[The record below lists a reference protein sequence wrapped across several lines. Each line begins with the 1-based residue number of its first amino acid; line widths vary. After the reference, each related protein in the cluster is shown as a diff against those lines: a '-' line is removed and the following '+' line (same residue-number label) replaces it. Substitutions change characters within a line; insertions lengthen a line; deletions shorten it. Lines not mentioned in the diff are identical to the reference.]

1 MTELLYLKDTY
12 LFSWSAGIIETWR
25 DESGDSIILD
35 QTLFYPQ
42 WGGQPSDIGLISNES
57 AIFRVTR
64 VRIDEYGIVSHYGSY
79 ESWEFKTGTTI
90 SMQIDQATRLQ
101 NARNHSAG
109 HLIDVA
115 MKQIR
120 YDQLKPMKWHHF
132 PDGCYVEYS
141 WRLDEDI
148 TEQLQEAVNTV
159 IAENIPVIVSA
170 HTSDKAPIGKIP
182 RYVAFEWYEWC
193 GCGGTHVRSSLEIGK
208 VTIRKVKSKDT
219 TVKVSYSVE

>member
-1 MTELLYLKDTY
+1 MDLLSPSFLIH
-12 LFSWSAGIIETWR
+12 LVFSSYNIYIF
-25 DESGDSIILD
+25 L
-35 QTLFYPQ
+35 
-42 WGGQPSDIGLISNES
+42 SNEVCL
-57 AIFRVTR
+57 FRVTK
-64 VRIDEYGIVSHYGSY
+64 VRLDEQGIVSHSGIY
-79 ESWEFKTGTTI
+79 ESWRFEVGMTVT
-90 SMQIDQATRLQ
+90 MHIDEARRLQ

-141 WRLDEDI
+141 WRLDKDI
-148 TEQLQEAVNTV
+148 TEQLQEAVDTV
-159 IAENIPVIVSA
+159 IAANIPIIVSA
-170 HTSDKAPIGKIP
+170 HTSDKTPIGKIP

>member
-12 LFSWSAGIIETWR
+12 LFSWSAGIVETWR

-64 VRIDEYGIVSHYGSY
+64 VRIDEQGIVSHSGIY
-79 ESWEFKTGTTI
+79 ESWRFEVGMTVT
-90 SMQIDQATRLQ
+90 MHIDEARRLQ

-115 MKQIR
+115 MKQIGC
-120 YDQLKPMKWHHF
+120 DQLKPTKWHHF
-132 PDGCYVEYS
+132 PDGCYVEYQ
-141 WRLDEDI
+141 WRLDDDITDRLQAEVERLIAEDI
-148 TEQLQEAVNTV
+148 R
-159 IAENIPVIVSA
+159 VIVTTDTTLRS
-170 HTSDKAPIGKIP
+170 PIGKIP
-182 RYVAFEWYEWC
+182 RYVAFDGYEWC
-193 GCGGTHVRSSLEIGK
+193 GCGGTHVRSSLEIGSII
-208 VTIRKVKSKDT
+208 IRKIKSKDD
-219 TVKVSYSVE
+219 TVKVSYSV

>member
-12 LFSWSAGIIETWR
+12 LFSWSAGIVETWR

-115 MKQIR
+115 MKQIG
-120 YDQLKPMKWHHF
+120 YHHLKPTKWHHF
-132 PDGCYVEYS
+132 PDGCYVEYQ
-141 WRLDEDI
+141 WRLDDDITDRLQAEVERLIAEDI
-148 TEQLQEAVNTV
+148 R
-159 IAENIPVIVSA
+159 VIVTTDTTLRS
-170 HTSDKAPIGKIP
+170 PMGKIP
-182 RYVAFEWYEWC
+182 RYVAFDGYEWC
-193 GCGGTHVRSSLEIGK
+193 GCGGTHVRSSLEIGSII
-208 VTIRKVKSKDT
+208 IRKIKSKDD
-219 TVKVSYSVE
+219 TVKVSYSV